1 MTAYDPLTDDEMVE
15 LTENPM
21 LVHLYDAH
29 RLVAA
34 LVKGREIERAV
45 RRIAA
50 SGTTGD
56 QDEEETDFWFAVN
69 DALAALGTEAPVG
82 SPD

>member
-1 MTAYDPLTDDEMVE
+1 MNSYDPLTDDEMGE
-15 LTENPM
+15 LVENPM

-45 RRIAA
+45 RRIA
-50 SGTTGD
+50 SSFGTGD
-56 QDEEETDFWFAVN
+56 QDEEETGFWFAVN
-69 DALAALGTEAPVG
+69 DALAALGDEVPVG
-82 SPD
+82 SSD